1 MLPEDVRASLVN
13 PLGIHVG
20 FSHLLA
26 CVTGITNFD
35 VELSV
40 RTHGIDLCEGEGLG
54 DRPGSTIS
62 VPALRKDNGVE
73 EFVAGR
79 VCKRGLS
86 LTSLRGGS
94 PSGDCGDFLFLPG
107 MALSLQ
113 VPAKIM

>member
-1 MLPEDVRASLVN
+1 M
-13 PLGIHVG
+13 
-20 FSHLLA
+20 
-26 CVTGITNFD
+26 
-35 VELSV
+35 ELSV
-40 RTHGIDLCEGEGLG
+40 RAHAFDLCGGEALE

-94 PSGDCGDFLFLPG
+94 PSEDCGDFLFLPG
-107 MALSLQ
+107 MTLPFQAS
-113 VPAKIM
+113 AKNHLNMPSA